1 MRLIKKIIAE
11 VHLSMKSGDK
21 EKAIALRTLVAKLK
35 DQEIKLRKEIS
46 DEEAFKVIKTL
57 VKQRREAAKIY
68 SNAGRL
74 ELAEKENF
82 ELDILIKYLPESM
95 SDEEIRG
102 LIKKIVEE
110 TNANDLS
117 DIGRVMPLVMQKGKG
132 KIDGKKANIILRS
145 LLE

>member
-11 VHLSMKSGDK
+11 MHLSMKSGDR
-21 EKAIALRTLVAKLK
+21 EKASALRTLVAKLK

-82 ELDILIKYLPESM
+82 ELDILIKYLPISM
-95 SDEEIRG
+95 SDEEIRC

-117 DIGRVMPLVMQKGKG
+117 DIGKVMPLVMQKGKG

>member
-11 VHLSMKSGDK
+11 MHLSMKSGDR
-21 EKAIALRTLVAKLK
+21 EKASALRTLVAKLK
-35 DQEIKLRKEIS
+35 DQEIKLRKEVS

-57 VKQRREAAKIY
+57 VKQRKEAAQIY
-68 SNAGRL
+68 LNAGRL

-82 ELDILIKYLPESM
+82 EIDILINYLPESM
-95 SDEEIRG
+95 SDEEIRS

-110 TNANDLS
+110 TNAKDLS
-117 DIGRVMPLVMQKGKG
+117 DIGKVMPLVMQKGKG